1 MCGIIGVSNHKD
13 AAQIAFLGLYALQH
27 RGEEAAGISTY
38 DGRNVHIVK
47 NSGLVADAF
56 DERSMLELKGQS
68 AIGHCRYS
76 TTGSSNVK
84 NAQPF
89 LATHKNKGIAVAHNG
104 NLTNTE
110 TLYKKLEEEGAIFQT
125 TIDSEVIVHLLARS
139 RNGDM
144 KKWFLDVLTQLQGA
158 FSLVFLVEDTI
169 VGARDPQGFRP
180 LCLGQIDD
188 SYILAS
194 ETCALDLIHAKFIR
208 EIEPGEIVFIKGKTV
223 ESVFLPPEGSL
234 QAAGGLTADSKSA
247 KRAHCIF
254 EYVYFARPDSD
265 IFGGNVYNVRK
276 RLGAQLAKEHPAD
289 ADFVMAIPD
298 SGNYAAIGYAN
309 ELGLPLEVGIIRNH
323 YIGRTFIQPTQ
334 FLRDFRVRVKL
345 NPIRSVLAGKRI
357 IVVED
362 SIVRGTTS
370 RSRVQELRNVGA
382 REIHLRISCPPIK
395 SPCFYGIDFPSKK
408 ELVASN
414 KTVQETADFLKVD
427 SLEYLSLEGMLSVVK
442 NPKDF
447 CHACF
452 SGQYPVAIPKNKSK
466 YLLEGSTKK

>member
-1 MCGIIGVSNHKD
+1 MCGIIGVSNHKE

-56 DERSMLELKGQS
+56 DERSMRELKGPS

-89 LATHKNKGIAVAHNG
+89 LATHQNKGIAVAHNG

-125 TIDSEVIVHLLARS
+125 TIDSEIIVHLLARS

-180 LCLGQIDD
+180 LCLGQIND

-208 EIEPGEIVFIKGKTV
+208 EIEPGEIVFIKGKTI
-223 ESVFLPPEGSL
+223 ESVFLP
-234 QAAGGLTADSKSA
+234 DSKSA

-265 IFGGNVYNVRK
+265 IFGDNVYNVRK
-276 RLGAQLAKEHPAD
+276 RLGAQLAKEHPAQ

-298 SGNYAAIGYAN
+298 SGNYAAIGYSN
-309 ELGLPLEVGIIRNH
+309 QLGLPLEVGIIRNH
-323 YIGRTFIQPTQ
+323 YVGRTFIQPTQ

-345 NPIRSVLAGKRI
+345 NPIRSVLNGKRI

-362 SIVRGTTS
+362 SIVRGTTA
-370 RSRVQELRNVGA
+370 RSRVQELRSAGA
-382 REIHLRISCPPIK
+382 KEIHLRISCPPIK

-414 KTVQETADFLKVD
+414 KSVKEIADFLKVD

-442 NPKDF
+442 NSKDF

-466 YLLEGSTKK
+466 YLLEGARKS